1 MNSYEVYHDMLIEY
15 GKPVL
20 RGWQVRAVCKKRA
33 LLAGISIVSW
43 ITGCRPVCR
52 KPYDRRYVLKPT
64 KSAENMTASG
74 VETLHSEDR
83 PDKSVA
89 YRLLLVGSPEPK
101 QSVGRNW

>member
-20 RGWQVRAVCKKRA
+20 LGWQVRAVCKKRA

-43 ITGCRPVCR
+43 ITGFRSVSR
-52 KPYDRRYVLKPT
+52 KRYDRRYVLKPT
-64 KSAENMTASG
+64 KSAENMTASC
-74 VETLHSEDR
+74 VSTLHSEDR
-83 PDKSVA
+83 LDKSGA
-89 YRLLLVGSPEPK
+89 YLLLHGGSAERK